1 MSRGVVEPRGTW
13 IEFGGRFF
21 YLATNFNFRKKGE
34 GNYEAEGEGT
44 SLPDP
49 LLFQKKSTPPPLRQ
63 FPGLAAQNGPS
74 AIGLISKN
82 EFSNI
87 TYYFFDEQA
96 GETLKMD
103 VLMKGK
109 AVRHIHKR
117 EFNIESGVVR
127 INIEDRKGKR
137 EKKKKITYSP
147 TSLDKKLEKLTEI
160 RDSIQK
166 EIEPFRV

>member
-21 YLATNFNFRKKGE
+21 YFATNFNFQKRGE
-34 GNYEAEGEGT
+34 GKYEAEGEGT

-74 AIGLISKN
+74 AIGLTSKN

-87 TYYFFDEQA
+87 NYYFFDEQA

-103 VLMKGK
+103 VLIKGK

-117 EFNIESGVVR
+117 EFITEPCLVRIKIEST
-127 INIEDRKGKR
+127 KGKR
-137 EKKKKITYSP
+137 VALKKITYSP
-147 TSLDKKLEKLTEI
+147 TSLDKRLEKLTEI

>member
-1 MSRGVVEPRGTW
+1 
-13 IEFGGRFF
+13 
-21 YLATNFNFRKKGE
+21 
-34 GNYEAEGEGT
+34 
-44 SLPDP
+44 
-49 LLFQKKSTPPPLRQ
+49 
-63 FPGLAAQNGPS
+63 
-74 AIGLISKN
+74 
-82 EFSNI
+82 
-87 TYYFFDEQA
+87 
-96 GETLKMD
+96 
-103 VLMKGK
+103 MKGK

-137 EKKKKITYSP
+137 VDSKKITYSP